1 MTATLEIDVD
11 TKPGTSPRRRPL
23 VSILLAVALAVGGVT
38 AVVTWAVSHFG
49 TGCEPFPGADG
60 TVDLTQGGELVGEA
74 TVDGQDFEVSFAA
87 ASDRGEITRVMQIG
101 TGVAVFPVSV
111 VAEAADGAA
120 HSLVIRV
127 QQHGAGLLVSAHRDG
142 AHTASLTYPNA
153 TIVDSVHV
161 TLTGGYTGTVFVRDV
176 VVSADGTR
184 CELT

>member
-1 MTATLEIDVD
+1 MTATLPDVS
-11 TKPGTSPRRRPL
+11 TPTPPETPRRRPL

-38 AVVTWAVSHFG
+38 AVVTWAVSYFG

-60 TVDLTQGGELVGEA
+60 TVDLAQGGELVGEA

-111 VAEAADGAA
+111 VAEAADGAG

-127 QQHGAGLLVSAHRDG
+127 EQHGPDLLVSAHRDG
-142 AHTASLTYPNA
+142 ALTASLTYPDA
-153 TIVDSVHV
+153 TIGNSARL
-161 TLTGGYTGTVFVRDV
+161 TLSGGYTGTVSVRDV
-176 VVSADGTR
+176 VVSTDGTR